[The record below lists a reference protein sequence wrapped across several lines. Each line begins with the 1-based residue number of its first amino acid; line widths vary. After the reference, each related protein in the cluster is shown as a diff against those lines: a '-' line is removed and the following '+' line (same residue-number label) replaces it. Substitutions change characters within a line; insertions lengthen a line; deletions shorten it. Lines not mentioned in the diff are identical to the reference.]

1 MKSLALAG
9 LALLV
14 LAPAPVSA
22 AKSLVPLT
30 ASTVFKDGPK
40 GEKIHIA
47 SGFAC
52 PDRIGRY
59 VRDAV
64 GESDLTTGSDFCSYY
79 ALDGVYGTVTLTP
92 LRASYDPAT
101 SLTSEFVQQEGIGAR
116 KIVARRPMELGPK
129 GDRVK
134 VYTRIYETSK
144 LETLHYR
151 IMFTGAA
158 VGKWIVETTIEY
170 AEPRDDAVA
179 KAFLD
184 WAYNSALKEVDAPPG
199 PRNRRGGGRAALAEP
214 ARPALSWP
222 PPLSRERH
230 VLSVLRGA
238 AFGPRAGHA
247 QGISG
252 ADGCAG
258 QGRDRHEG
266 R

>member
-1 MKSLALAG
+1 MRRLG
-9 LALLV
+9 LLV
-14 LAPAPVSA
+14 LAPLPASA

-47 SGFAC
+47 SGFVC

-101 SLTSEFVQQEGIGAR
+101 SLTSEFVQQEGIGG
-116 KIVARRPMELGPK
+116 KKVEEKPMELGPK

-134 VYTRIYETSK
+134 VYTRIYETAK

-179 KAFLD
+179 KTFLD
-184 WAYNSALKEVDAPPG
+184 WAYHSALKDVG
-199 PRNRRGGGRAALAEP
+199 RLRGREEIGAAACAAAQLAET
-214 ARPALSWP
+214 ARP
-222 PPLSRERH
+222 R
-230 VLSVLRGA
+230 
-238 AFGPRAGHA
+238 
-247 QGISG
+247 
-252 ADGCAG
+252 
-258 QGRDRHEG
+258 
-266 R
+266 